1 MAAKFTKCDEIA
13 MIGMVSLVHDEEY
26 GRRRVTVRL
35 EGFDYP
41 ITVSDEYVRLLARAD
56 TPPAAERA
64 PVAKRPGRRK
74 GPLFDVPD

>member
-1 MAAKFTKCDEIA
+1 MAAKFTKGDEIA
-13 MIGMVSLVHDEEY
+13 MRGTVTLVHEEEY

-41 ITVSDEYVRLLARAD
+41 LTVSDEYVDLVARAEK
-56 TPPAAERA
+56 PA
-64 PVAKRPGRRK
+64 AKRPARRK